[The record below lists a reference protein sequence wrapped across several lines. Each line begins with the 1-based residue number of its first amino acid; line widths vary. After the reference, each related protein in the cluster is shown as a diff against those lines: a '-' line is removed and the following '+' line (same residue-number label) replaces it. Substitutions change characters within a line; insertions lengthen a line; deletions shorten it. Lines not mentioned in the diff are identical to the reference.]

1 VTAVAGAILIA
12 VGILIFTNE
21 LTQLNA
27 DAQKLLAKL
36 GLDFIYSL

>member
-1 VTAVAGAILIA
+1 VSGAILIA

-27 DAQKLLAKL
+27 DAQKLLEKL